1 MRQNPDPLRA
11 EQPDQGRKNPPRLR
25 AVNGIHFLPHL
36 LGGLLCQ
43 DDSAFPI
50 VAMVFQLYVEAFIAP
65 SPFPRHLG
73 LAVNDIVVDLGF
85 KLDQTWFK

>member
-1 MRQNPDPLRA
+1 
-11 EQPDQGRKNPPRLR
+11 
-25 AVNGIHFLPHL
+25 
-36 LGGLLCQ
+36 
-43 DDSAFPI
+43 
-50 VAMVFQLYVEAFIAP
+50 VFQLYVEAFIAL